1 MTDIPKLTPPQ
12 SSTISMPSLRG
23 ALIDCAARGQ
33 LPQLTEGLTPR
44 QLELLLKDWGTWG
57 RLDQLPPKAAPN
69 GRPWTTWAII
79 GGRGAGKTRAGAEWV
94 RGMALGLKGFA
105 DRPARRIALIGET
118 AGDVRDVMVEG
129 VSGILSVHGRGE
141 QPRWEPS
148 LRKLTWKTGAVA
160 QCFSAEE
167 PESLRGPQFSAAWC
181 DELAKWRRGEA
192 VYDMLQF
199 ALRLGARPRQ
209 LITTTP
215 RPMALLKRILAD
227 PSTAVSKAGT
237 KKNAANLAPDF
248 LARVTERYAGTRL
261 GRQEIDGEIV
271 EETQGALWSRSQL
284 ETLRVDLAP
293 ALQRIVI
300 AVDPSAA
307 SHRRADACGIV
318 AAGIC
323 GAGVIYVVADA
334 TRAAARPA
342 TWAAA
347 AVALYHKL
355 EADALVAEV
364 NQGGEMVASV
374 IAQVDAGV
382 PVKSVRATR
391 GKYLRAAPVAQLYE
405 QGRVRHVGA
414 FPALEDELCAFGPE
428 GLAGGRS
435 PDRLD
440 ALVWAVSELAL
451 KPARAEPRM
460 RRV

>member
-1 MTDIPKLTPPQ
+1 MTENPIRMRPKR
-12 SSTISMPSLRG
+12 STISMANLRSG
-23 ALIDCAARGQ
+23 LIDCAATGT
-33 LPQLTEGLTPR
+33 LPQLTQGLTR
-44 QLELLLKDWGTWG
+44 TQYEQLLQDWRLWA
-57 RLDQLPPKAAPN
+57 RLDQLPPQAAPN
-69 GRPWTTWAII
+69 GSPWATWAII

-94 RGMALGLKGFA
+94 RGMALGLPGFA
-105 DRPARRIALIGET
+105 EAPSLRIALIGET
-118 AGDVRDVMVEG
+118 AHDVRDVMVEG

-141 QPRWEPS
+141 RPRWEPS
-148 LRKLTWKTGAVA
+148 RKRVTWKNGAIA
-160 QCFSAEE
+160 QGFSAEE

-181 DELAKWRRGEA
+181 DELAKWRRAEE
-192 VYDMLQF
+192 VFDMLQF

-227 PSTAVSKAGT
+227 PLTVVSRAGT
-237 KKNAANLAPDF
+237 KQNARNLAPEF
-248 LARVTERYAGTRL
+248 LTQVTARYAGTRL
-261 GRQEIDGEIV
+261 GRQELDGEIV
-271 EETQGALWSRSQL
+271 EEAQGALWTRAQL
-284 ETLRVDLAP
+284 EALRVNTAP
-293 ALQRIVI
+293 ALRRIVI

-318 AAGIC
+318 AAGVC
-323 GAGVIYVVADA
+323 GQGMIYVIADV
-334 TRAAARPA
+334 THAAAKPHV
-342 TWAAA
+342 WASA

-364 NQGGEMVASV
+364 NQGGEMVTSV
-374 IAQVDAGV
+374 IAQVDASV
-382 PVKSVRATR
+382 SVRSVRATR
-391 GKYLRAAPVAQLYE
+391 SKYLRAAPVAQLYE

-451 KPARAEPRM
+451 QPAAPQPRM